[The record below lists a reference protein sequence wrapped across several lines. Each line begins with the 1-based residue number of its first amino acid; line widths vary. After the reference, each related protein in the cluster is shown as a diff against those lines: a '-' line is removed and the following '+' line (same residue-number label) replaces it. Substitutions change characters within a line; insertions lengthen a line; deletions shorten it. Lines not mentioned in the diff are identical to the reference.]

1 MLTWSE
7 AFPGKWMPA
16 KTEIERMYRIAYT
29 VDPAI
34 YRVQDVIDFGIDI
47 RRLKEFGEVLMKKD
61 VSKLRKGAKSLW
73 DRMDDHQKAAFLVGD
88 VYSALKDL
96 TKTIGDL
103 EKLMGPILEAH
114 EGLELIQNGLF
125 ARIPKA
131 LRDRIQRG
139 FGKWRTN
146 GG

>member
-7 AFPGKWMPA
+7 AFPGNKMPG

-34 YRVQDVIDFGIDI
+34 YRIQDVIDFNIDL
-47 RRLKEFGEVLMKKD
+47 RLLKEFGEVRMKKD
-61 VSKLRKGAKSLW
+61 VSKLRKGAKALW

-88 VYSALKDL
+88 VVSSLQSLA
-96 TKTIGDL
+96 KTVADL

-131 LRDRIQRG
+131 LRQRLEKG
-139 FGKWRTN
+139 FGKWRSN

>member
-1 MLTWSE
+1 LLTWSE
-7 AFPGKWMPA
+7 AFPGKALA

-34 YRVQDVIDFGIDI
+34 YRVQDVIDFGIDL

-61 VSKLRKGAKSLW
+61 VSKLRKGVKHLW

-88 VYSALKDL
+88 VVTALKDL
-96 TKTIGDL
+96 GKTVNDL
-103 EKLMGPILEAH
+103 ERLMGPILEAH

-131 LRDRIQRG
+131 LRERLERG
-139 FGKWRTN
+139 FGKWKSN
-146 GG
+146 GK

>member
-1 MLTWSE
+1 LLTWSE
-7 AFPGKWMPA
+7 AFPGKKMPG

-34 YRVQDVIDFGIDI
+34 YRIQDVIEFGIDI
-47 RRLKEFGEVLMKKD
+47 HRLKEFGEVLMKKD
-61 VSKLRKGAKSLW
+61 VSKLRKGVRALW

-88 VYSALKDL
+88 VVSSLKNL
-96 TKTIGDL
+96 GKLVADL
-103 EKLMGPILEAH
+103 EKLMGPIMEAH

-131 LRDRIQRG
+131 LRDRLERG